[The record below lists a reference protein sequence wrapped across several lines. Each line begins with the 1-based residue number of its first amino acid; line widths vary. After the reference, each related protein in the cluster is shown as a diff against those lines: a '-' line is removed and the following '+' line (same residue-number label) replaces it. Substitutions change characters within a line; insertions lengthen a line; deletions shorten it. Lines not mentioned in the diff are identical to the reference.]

1 MASVTLTNGI
11 RTNLLALNNTKDQ
24 IGATQ
29 NKLSTGMAVSSPID
43 DAFKYFTSKSL
54 SDRAND
60 LSTRKD
66 SIDQAVSVVTTA
78 SNALTSTESLLQQMK
93 GIVDSSRSGTAS
105 QRASYGSQLQTLTSQ
120 IGKLINDAS
129 YNGQNLLNSS
139 TANMTVYFSDKASSK
154 LSVQGVNFNVSK
166 LFVLAGGQG
175 LSKLSAAGIAGYT
188 TAAASAANALFAG
201 ASTAA
206 KRAATGAKGVG
217 ISGSL
222 LLLHLGLFSQKL
234 SGYQLSQATVLA
246 KFNSHADVMQTS
258 LDSTI
263 QKVRAQSAIMGNNVA
278 VLNVRLDFT
287 KNYMD
292 TLQSGSQ
299 KLTVADLNTESA
311 KLMSLNTRQS
321 IATSALSMAN
331 QADQGVLQLLR

>member
-11 RTNLLALNNTKDQ
+11 RTNLLALSNTKDQ

-29 NKLSTGMAVSSPID
+29 NKLSTGLAVSSPID

-66 SIDQAVSVVTTA
+66 SIDQAVSVVSTA
-78 SNALTSTESLLQQMK
+78 SNALTSTESLVQQMK
-93 GIVDSSRSGTAS
+93 GIVDSSRSGTQT
-105 QRASYGSQLQTLTSQ
+105 QRGSYEKQLKTLTQQ

-139 TANMTVYFSDKASSK
+139 TANLSVYFSDKASSK
-154 LSVQGVNFNVSK
+154 LSVSGVNFNVSK
-166 LFVLAGGQG
+166 LFQNSSNV
-175 LSKLSAAGIAGYT
+175 SV
-188 TAAASAANALFAG
+188 N
-201 ASTAA
+201 
-206 KRAATGAKGVG
+206 VG

-222 LLLHLGLFSQKL
+222 VASKLGGFTIAL
-234 SGYQLSQATVLA
+234 SGYQLSQASVLA
-246 KFNSHADVMQTS
+246 AFNSHADKMQTS
-258 LDSTI
+258 LDNTV
-263 QKVRAQSAIMGNNVA
+263 QKVRAQSAILGNNVA
-278 VLNVRLDFT
+278 ILNVRLDFT

-299 KLTVADLNTESA
+299 KLTVADLNSESA